1 MTSSLGLPSLGILEI
16 ENMHKTRGKFFYQ
29 SLKLKKNL
37 FQVPALKLVISYAV
51 FFFIEYLLLSLIMS
65 HFSEYVS

>member
-16 ENMHKTRGKFFYQ
+16 ENMHKTRGKIFYQ
-29 SLKLKKNL
+29 SLKFKKNL
-37 FQVPALKLVISYAV
+37 FQVPVLKLVISYAV